1 MTEHSKVASEMRK
14 LGRSNPELA
23 IRLVNELIIGINER
37 SRGLHDTI
45 MKQEGIIT
53 ACGLLLEQDPIPK
66 DLQKGLVQTIE
77 THLGG
82 VK

>member
-1 MTEHSKVASEMRK
+1 MTESSKVASEMRK

-23 IRLVNELIIGINER
+23 IRLVNELMLGINER
-37 SRGLHDTI
+37 SKGLHATI
-45 MKQEGIIT
+45 TKQEGIIT

-66 DLQKGLVQTIE
+66 DLQEGLAQTIAA
-77 THLGG
+77 HLGG